1 MSPGFERSFAEH
13 VVSFTGA
20 IVMKKKWR
28 SGIGLLLCLGW
39 SAASVLAHHSP
50 VVFDRTKDVKLVGV
64 VKEFKWTN
72 PHSWIEMNV
81 RNEKGELEA
90 WSVELTS
97 PNQLV
102 KAGWKSTIVKNGDEI
117 SVVVHPLKSGEN
129 VGQFVSITLP
139 DGKILTDRA
148 N

>member
-1 MSPGFERSFAEH
+1 MN
-13 VVSFTGA
+13 
-20 IVMKKKWR
+20 KKFKT
-28 SGIGLLLCLGW
+28 GIGFLLCLSCFLT
-39 SAASVLAHHSP
+39 SALAHHSP
-50 VVFDRTKDVKLVGV
+50 VVFDRTKDVKLMGV

-72 PHSWIEMNV
+72 PHSWIELNV

-90 WSVELTS
+90 WAVELTS

-102 KAGWKSTIVKNGDEI
+102 KAGWKSTIVKSGDEV
-117 SVVVHPLKSGEN
+117 SVVVHPLKSGEK

-139 DGKILTDRA
+139 NGKILSDRA